1 MSPQM
6 VCFVVTN
13 TFLSHHFTQLTKI
26 IIIIIINPLTPPSD
40 EAAPEAIHSKASGA
54 VELPT
59 INRRQGVI

>member
-1 MSPQM
+1 
-6 VCFVVTN
+6 
-13 TFLSHHFTQLTKI
+13 LTKI

-40 EAAPEAIHSKASGA
+40 EAAPEAIHNKASGA